1 MAYGNGRGRIVDKEV
16 NLGLRDIYNIL
27 RKRLWLIA
35 AVTLTA
41 TMISIILNFFVIK
54 PTYEAST
61 SVIIGKLPTN
71 EDSRMQYN
79 DVMMY
84 QSLVKTYVEIVNART
99 VSKNVVEKLGLAMK
113 PEDLMKCISATPVTN
128 TQMIKIKVS
137 ARSPLDAQRITNTV
151 TEAFIIEA
159 MKQFPSGTVKIMD
172 PAVIPEHPSKP
183 NKKLNVAIAFF
194 LGLMISVGIVF
205 LIEYMDNTIKTE
217 NDVEKYI
224 GIPVIGVIPKNI
236 DQSGRR

>member
-1 MAYGNGRGRIVDKEV
+1 MDKEV
-16 NLGLRDIYNIL
+16 NLDLRDVYNII

-41 TMISIILNFFVIK
+41 AMVSLIFSFFVIK

-99 VSKNVVEKLGLAMK
+99 VSKNVVEKLELDMK

-137 ARSPLDAQRITNTV
+137 AKSPLDTQRITNAV
-151 TEAFIIEA
+151 TEAFINEA

-172 PAVIPEHPSKP
+172 SAVIPEHPSKP
-183 NKKLNVAIAFF
+183 NKKLNVVIAFS
-194 LGLMISVGIVF
+194 LGFIVSVGIVF
-205 LIEYMDNTIKTE
+205 FIEYMDNTIKTE
-217 NDVEKYI
+217 NDIEKYV
-224 GIPVIGVIPKNI
+224 GLPVIGIIPKNI
-236 DQSGRR
+236 DQPGRR